1 MRKLNQIIGLAAV
14 VATFALVAGASAED
28 YAIKDTAAFS
38 KALTGA
44 TVLLDQGIKAVAAV
58 GTPISA
64 KYELDDKGN
73 LQLSVYTAKGTQFS
87 EVTVDIKTGKA
98 NPAEVI
104 TDAGD
109 LANAKSENNAMAKAK
124 MTLEQAAAKA
134 ATDNAGYRVVAI
146 FPALQGTSPAADVT
160 LMKGT
165 EVKKASL
172 KLD

>member
-1 MRKLNQIIGLAAV
+1 MRKLSRMIGLAAV
-14 VATFALVAGASAED
+14 VASFALVAGASAED
-28 YAIKDTAAFS
+28 YAIKDTDAFS
-38 KALTGA
+38 KALA
-44 TVLLDQGIKAVAAV
+44 AASVVLDQCIKATAAL

-64 KYELDDKGN
+64 KFELDEKGVI
-73 LQLSVYTAKGTQFS
+73 QLSVYTAKGTQFS
-87 EVTVDIKTGKA
+87 EVTVDVKTGKA

-109 LANAKSENNAMAKAK
+109 LASAKSENDAMAKAK
-124 MTLEQAAAKA
+124 LTLEQAAAKA

-146 FPALQGTSPAADVT
+146 IPALQGTSPAADVT

-165 EVKKASL
+165 EVKKASV